1 MAINAVKKIL
11 QGDTPFT
18 LTELGSGTV
27 SSAEIAASAIT
38 YTKVGAS
45 AIVKDGLK
53 YKNNVFSLK
62 GDGTTNSATASVTIT
77 NGAAIL
83 GMYVTKLTSHANAP
97 VFTLGTT
104 SVLVSV
110 VNALVGTDVCE
121 GVIITI
127 EP

>member
-1 MAINAVKKIL
+1 MAINAVKKLL

-38 YTKVGAS
+38 NTKVAAS

-53 YKNNVFSLK
+53 YKINAWSLK
-62 GDGTTNSATASVTIT
+62 GDAAASVTT
-77 NGAAIL
+77 NIVTSGNIL
-83 GMYVTKLTSHANAP
+83 GMYLTKITSHANLPILTQASNSI
-97 VFTLGTT
+97 TISLAQ
-104 SVLVSV
+104 
-110 VNALVGTDVCE
+110 ALVGSDVCE

>member
-1 MAINAVKKIL
+1 MAINAVKKLL

-27 SSAEIAASAIT
+27 SSEEIA
-38 YTKVGAS
+38 AS

>member
-27 SSAEIAASAIT
+27 SSEEIA
-38 YTKVGAS
+38 AS

-53 YKNNVFSLK
+53 YKINAWSLK
-62 GDGTTNSATASVTIT
+62 GDAAASVTT
-77 NGAAIL
+77 NIVTSGNIL
-83 GMYVTKLTSHANAP
+83 GMYLTKITSHANLPILTQASNSI
-97 VFTLGTT
+97 TISLAQ
-104 SVLVSV
+104 
-110 VNALVGTDVCE
+110 ALVGSDVCE